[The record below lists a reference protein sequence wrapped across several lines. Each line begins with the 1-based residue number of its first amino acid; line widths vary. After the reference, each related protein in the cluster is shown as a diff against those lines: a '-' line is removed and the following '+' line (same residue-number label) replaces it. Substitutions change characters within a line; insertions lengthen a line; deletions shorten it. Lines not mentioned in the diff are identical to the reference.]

1 MPLSLLAEPSE
12 YRAYQQETPIYDGR
26 CDAKFQVETT
36 SPAVQLFHP
45 VFGHFLDDLSSD
57 SPIPPDI
64 VNATVCYMSAASAMY
79 DNEDN
84 RARAL
89 DPALRNILGCA
100 LVTIVNADGSSSDV
114 IPMPRAGKIP
124 EAVTPLLRESQNEF
138 GAGGC
143 DPSILAG
150 LSAARYWAQPEVATA
165 ALHYTTPD
173 ARPPARCEP
182 EEFHPRFL
190 PSVRAYRDEVG
201 NTVEFKYI
209 RPLRTEAQCVV
220 FLARTTTNPPKDN
233 LAPQLFYFGRVGVL
247 DGDPLYK
254 NLRMVVMEYVE
265 GKTLDTM
272 HNARRVTPTLK
283 NRILDQIQRAL
294 NVLHE
299 QDYVFGDLRR
309 ANVIVTKDQ
318 GVKLA
323 GFGWA
328 GVHDKTT
335 YPLLISPDL
344 DWPPGHDE
352 YMMARL
358 LP

>member
-150 LSAARYWAQPEVATA
+150 LSAARYWAQPERDAVRNNSCCPTFLLATA
-165 ALHYTTPD
+165 GPWFSILGFVYTGKWVVQHLTD
-173 ARPPARCEP
+173 FIWAGLDTLNELRCFQVARVMYSLRRGVERLTDYYDHLQVIPVEP

-201 NTVEFKYI
+201 NTVEFKYT

-220 FLARTTTNPPKDN
+220 FLARTTTNPSH
-233 LAPQLFYFGRVGVL
+233 
-247 DGDPLYK
+247 
-254 NLRMVVMEYVE
+254 LR
-265 GKTLDTM
+265 T
-272 HNARRVTPTLK
+272 
-283 NRILDQIQRAL
+283 
-294 NVLHE
+294 
-299 QDYVFGDLRR
+299 
-309 ANVIVTKDQ
+309 
-318 GVKLA
+318 
-323 GFGWA
+323 
-328 GVHDKTT
+328 
-335 YPLLISPDL
+335 
-344 DWPPGHDE
+344 
-352 YMMARL
+352 
-358 LP
+358 